1 MSIAN
6 QIQRIKT
13 NITNA
18 YNEIEK
24 FNVNVSEYNNKSDKL
39 AEAISNITVGET
51 INNQNKTITE
61 NGEDYYIGLDDDNE
75 YDLVVAYFAKNLL
88 KEIILLSH

>member
-24 FNVNVSEYNNKSDKL
+24 FNVNISEYNNKSDKL

-61 NGEDYYIGLDDDNE
+61 NGI
-75 YDLVVAYFAKNLL
+75 YFADEGYTGLGEVVVNVDCSSNA
-88 KEIILLSH
+88 EIPVG